1 MTEIQQ
7 IRKRLED
14 IERKI
19 ANKYEYNI
27 ESLKE
32 DLKEE
37 LEATTQQIYQAVNKS
52 SKEDKEE
59 LDNLIMLK
67 NIIKA
72 KIKQQQRP

>member
-1 MTEIQQ
+1 MESMTEIQQ

-14 IERKI
+14 IEREI
-19 ANKYEYNI
+19 ANKYKYNI

-32 DLKEE
+32 E
-37 LEATTQQIYQAVNKS
+37 LEAITQQIYKAVNKS

-72 KIKQQQRP
+72 KIEQQ

>member
-32 DLKEE
+32 E
-37 LEATTQQIYQAVNKS
+37 LEATTQQIYKAVNKS

-72 KIKQQQRP
+72 KIERQQRL

>member
-19 ANKYEYNI
+19 VKYEYNI

-32 DLKEE
+32 E
-37 LEATTQQIYQAVNKS
+37 LDAITQQIYQAVDEA
-52 SKEDKEE
+52 SKKDREE

-67 NIIKA
+67 NIVKA
-72 KIKQQQRP
+72 KIEQQQRF

>member
-19 ANKYEYNI
+19 ANKYGYNI

-32 DLKEE
+32 E
-37 LEATTQQIYQAVNKS
+37 LGAITQQIYQVVDKA
-52 SKEDKEE
+52 SKEDKDE

-67 NIIKA
+67 NIVKA
-72 KIKQQQRP
+72 KIKLQQRP

>member
-19 ANKYEYNI
+19 ANKYKYNI

-32 DLKEE
+32 E
-37 LEATTQQIYQAVNKS
+37 LGAITQQIYQSVDKA
-52 SKEDKEE
+52 SKEDREE

-72 KIKQQQRP
+72 KIKRQQRL

>member
-14 IERKI
+14 IERKTV
-19 ANKYEYNI
+19 KHEYNI

-32 DLKEE
+32 E
-37 LEATTQQIYQAVNKS
+37 LDAITQQIYQAVDKA
-52 SKEDKEE
+52 SKKDREE

-72 KIKQQQRP
+72 KIKRQQRL

>member
-7 IRKRLED
+7 LRKRLED

-19 ANKYEYNI
+19 VNKYEYNI

-32 DLKEE
+32 E
-37 LEATTQQIYQAVNKS
+37 LEAITQQIYKTVNKS
-52 SKEDKEE
+52 SKKDKEE

-72 KIKQQQRP
+72 KIEQQ

>member
-14 IERKI
+14 IERKT
-19 ANKYEYNI
+19 AKYEYNI

-32 DLKEE
+32 E
-37 LEATTQQIYQAVNKS
+37 LEAITQQIYQAVDKA

-67 NIIKA
+67 NIIKT
-72 KIKQQQRP
+72 KIEQQQRL

>member
-37 LEATTQQIYQAVNKS
+37 LEAITQQIYKAVNKS

-72 KIKQQQRP
+72 KIERQQRL

>member
-14 IERKI
+14 IERKT
-19 ANKYEYNI
+19 AKYEYNI

-32 DLKEE
+32 E
-37 LEATTQQIYQAVNKS
+37 LEDITQQIYQAVDKA

-67 NIIKA
+67 NIIKT
-72 KIKQQQRP
+72 KIEQQQRL

>member
-19 ANKYEYNI
+19 VNKYEYNI

-32 DLKEE
+32 E
-37 LEATTQQIYQAVNKS
+37 LEAITQQIYKAVNKS
-52 SKEDKEE
+52 SKKDKEE

-67 NIIKA
+67 NIVKA
-72 KIKQQQRP
+72 KIE

>member
-1 MTEIQQ
+1 MELMTETQQ

-19 ANKYEYNI
+19 ANKYKYNI

-32 DLKEE
+32 E
-37 LEATTQQIYQAVNKS
+37 LEAITQQIYKAVDKA
-52 SKEDKEE
+52 SKNDREE

-72 KIKQQQRP
+72 KIERQQRL

>member
-14 IERKI
+14 IKRKI

-32 DLKEE
+32 E
-37 LEATTQQIYQAVNKS
+37 LEAITQQIYKAVNKS

-72 KIKQQQRP
+72 KIEQQ

>member
-19 ANKYEYNI
+19 VKYEYNI

-32 DLKEE
+32 E
-37 LEATTQQIYQAVNKS
+37 LDAITQQIYQAVDEA
-52 SKEDKEE
+52 SKKDREE

-67 NIIKA
+67 NIVKA
-72 KIKQQQRP
+72 KIEQQ

>member
-1 MTEIQQ
+1 MESMTEIQQ

-14 IERKI
+14 IEREI
-19 ANKYEYNI
+19 ANKYKYNI

-32 DLKEE
+32 E
-37 LEATTQQIYQAVNKS
+37 LEVITQQIYKAVNKS

-72 KIKQQQRP
+72 KIEQQ

>member
-19 ANKYEYNI
+19 VNKYEYNI
-27 ESLKE
+27 ER
-32 DLKEE
+32 LKEE
-37 LEATTQQIYQAVNKS
+37 LEAITQQIYKAVNKS
-52 SKEDKEE
+52 SKKDREE

-72 KIKQQQRP
+72 KIEQQ

>member
-14 IERKI
+14 IGRKI
-19 ANKYEYNI
+19 GKHEYNM

-32 DLKEE
+32 E
-37 LEATTQQIYQAVNKS
+37 LGAITQQIYQAVDKA
-52 SKEDKEE
+52 SKKDREE

-67 NIIKA
+67 NIFKA
-72 KIKQQQRP
+72 KLE

>member
-19 ANKYEYNI
+19 VNKYEYNI

-32 DLKEE
+32 E
-37 LEATTQQIYQAVNKS
+37 LEAITQQIYKVVNKS
-52 SKEDKEE
+52 SKKDKEE

-72 KIKQQQRP
+72 KIEQQ

>member
-1 MTEIQQ
+1 MAEIQQ

-32 DLKEE
+32 E
-37 LEATTQQIYQAVNKS
+37 LEAITQQIYKAVNKS

-72 KIKQQQRP
+72 KIKRQQRL

>member
-1 MTEIQQ
+1 MIEIQQ

-14 IERKI
+14 IERKT
-19 ANKYEYNI
+19 AKYEYDI

-32 DLKEE
+32 E
-37 LEATTQQIYQAVNKS
+37 LETITQQIYQAVDKA

-67 NIIKA
+67 NIIKT
-72 KIKQQQRP
+72 KIEQQQRL

>member
-19 ANKYEYNI
+19 TNKYKYNI

-32 DLKEE
+32 E
-37 LEATTQQIYQAVNKS
+37 LEAITQQIYKTVNKS

-59 LDNLIMLK
+59 LNNLIMLK
-67 NIIKA
+67 NIIKT
-72 KIKQQQRP
+72 KIKQQQRL

>member
-7 IRKRLED
+7 IRKRLKD
-14 IERKI
+14 IKRKI

-32 DLKEE
+32 E
-37 LEATTQQIYQAVNKS
+37 LEAITQQIYKAVNKS
-52 SKEDKEE
+52 SKKDKEE

-72 KIKQQQRP
+72 KIEQQ